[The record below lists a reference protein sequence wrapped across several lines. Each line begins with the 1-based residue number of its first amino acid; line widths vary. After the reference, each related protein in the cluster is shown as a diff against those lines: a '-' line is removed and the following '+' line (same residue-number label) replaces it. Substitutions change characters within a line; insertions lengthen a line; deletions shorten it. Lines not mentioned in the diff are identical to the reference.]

1 MKCTLTSRTFLWG
14 FTLVIVVA
22 APPGSI
28 HGQMEVTGDRVL
40 RLEDAKEI
48 PVQLVE
54 NIDLLT
60 RLKWTLQVLFVPRS
74 IDHVN
79 PLYAYDPESV
89 EGQEI
94 YLGRVGPVAMVGECS
109 ASPPGAAETWCA
121 QYFDNVTTAYQA
133 AYTAADAAPGE
144 YYFATTYPLANVRPV
159 RRFVSQELP

>member
-1 MKCTLTSRTFLWG
+1 MKRTLTSRTVLWG
-14 FTLVIVVA
+14 FILAIAVA
-22 APPGSI
+22 APPGSV
-28 HGQMEVTGDRVL
+28 HGQMEAPGDRVP
-40 RLEDAKEI
+40 RLEDANEV

-79 PLYAYDPESV
+79 PLYAYEPESV

-94 YLGRVGPVAMVGECS
+94 YLERVGPVAMVRECS
-109 ASPPGAAETWCA
+109 ASPSGDAETWCA
-121 QYFDNVTTAYQA
+121 RYFSNVTA
-133 AYTAADAAPGE
+133 AYHAAFVGADAAPGD